1 MSGSP
6 APMNSAA
13 AKPQTLDDLMM
24 AMDVVD
30 TIRYRDLLVARE
42 LGQGEQDEALR
53 TRLRDIYRG
62 QGIEV
67 TDAVIDEGI
76 KALKESRFVY
86 TPPAPSFGRSLAYL
100 WVARARIARWGGAAL
115 AAVLLIWGVYQF
127 GIVGPRERAAIE
139 TRTEISETLPHNLQT
154 AYEVVIADA
163 RVDAAKVQAAT
174 LLSDGKAALA
184 RQDATGARAA
194 IGSLDDL
201 HTKLLQTYELRVI
214 SRENEDTGVWRV
226 PEVNQSARNY
236 YLIVEAINPQERA
249 LKMPIR
255 NEEDGKVREVTK
267 WGQRV
272 PQEVFDSVRA
282 DKRDDGIVQDRVLGE
297 KLRGELEPRYRM
309 RVLDGAITSWDD

>member
-1 MSGSP
+1 MSGSA
-6 APMNSAA
+6 APISTAV

-53 TRLRDIYRG
+53 TRLREIYRG
-62 QGIEV
+62 QGIDV
-67 TDAVIDEGI
+67 TDSVIDEGI

-86 TPPAPSFGRSLAYL
+86 TPPAPSLGRSLAYL
-100 WVARARIARWGGAAL
+100 WVGRASIARWGGAAL
-115 AAVLLIWGVYQF
+115 VAVLAIWGVYQF
-127 GIVGPRERAAIE
+127 GIAGPRERAAIE
-139 TRTEISETLPHNLQT
+139 TRTELSETLPRNLQT
-154 AYEVVIADA
+154 AYDAVIADA
-163 RVDAAKVQAAT
+163 RVEAAKVQAAT
-174 LLSDGKAALA
+174 LLGDGRAALA
-184 RQDATGARAA
+184 REDAAGAKKA
-194 IGSLDDL
+194 IAGLDDL

-226 PEVNQSARNY
+226 PEVNQNARNY

-249 LKMPIR
+249 LKMPIT
-255 NEEDGKVREVTK
+255 NEEDGRVREVSK

-272 PQEVFDSVRA
+272 PQEVFDAVRA

-309 RVLDGAITSWDD
+309 RVLSGAITSWDD